1 MKNKWFWGTLAFWMI
16 FAIALTGRALI
27 YSSLR
32 FDPQIISRYEI
43 KTNGLVQS
51 HKIWVNEGSLTAL
64 VPLVDDHLRQD
75 GWSSCANSQDLVP
88 DLLQLDGLV
97 PDISDRVQIK
107 MFQKP
112 GLHLALGLL
121 QDTSESKTY
130 GWEGQFPDS
139 VFDLTQAKKA
149 WDLPFPV
156 PSDAKQ
162 LLNEKLENL
171 QIGMVVF
178 SPQKSLVDRF
188 QEICRQGNWQVS
200 EWKGSGEKT
209 AYLLT
214 RGRDKIFAILN
225 HQTSE
230 DIITLLKLD
239 KRKDL
244 L

>member
-1 MKNKWFWGTLAFWMI
+1 MANQNSIQGPDIFRDAFSRGPDFSNSIGGFEIPRGRGPMKNKWFWGSLAFWMI
-16 FAIALTGRALI
+16 FAIGLTGRALI

-64 VPLVDDHLRQD
+64 VPLVDDLLRQD

-121 QDTSESKTY
+121 QDTS
-130 GWEGQFPDS
+130 
-139 VFDLTQAKKA
+139 
-149 WDLPFPV
+149 
-156 PSDAKQ
+156 
-162 LLNEKLENL
+162 
-171 QIGMVVF
+171 
-178 SPQKSLVDRF
+178 
-188 QEICRQGNWQVS
+188 
-200 EWKGSGEKT
+200 
-209 AYLLT
+209 
-214 RGRDKIFAILN
+214 
-225 HQTSE
+225 
-230 DIITLLKLD
+230 
-239 KRKDL
+239 
-244 L
+244 